1 MKKVSPEDFVEP
13 PGGPPSPLSRQSA
26 PCPER
31 ELLVLRESS
40 LSWESA
46 SLNERSSFEQPPFL
60 VPARRLAENAKLV
73 LVLAMQEPEL
83 WRRRRRGRRSS
94 GDKNFLLQES
104 IV

>member
-1 MKKVSPEDFVEP
+1 MGKSVTEDFVELP
-13 PGGPPSPLSRQSA
+13 GLGGPPCPLSRQSA

-31 ELLVLRESS
+31 ELLGLRSS

-46 SLNERSSFEQPPFL
+46 SLNERSSFKQPPFL
-60 VPARRLAENAKLV
+60 VPARRLAENGKLV
-73 LVLAMQEPEL
+73 LLLAMQEPEL
-83 WRRRRRGRRSS
+83 RRRRRSS

>member
-1 MKKVSPEDFVEP
+1 MV
-13 PGGPPSPLSRQSA
+13 
-26 PCPER
+26 
-31 ELLVLRESS
+31 LLVHCPDRVLLVGIRSS

-83 WRRRRRGRRSS
+83 WRRRRSS
-94 GDKNFLLQES
+94 GDKNFLLQEL